1 MKRYML
7 FFTLFLLNGI
17 LFSAN
22 KSVTYTFN
30 LKGQVFDYGQ
40 NIVAVE
46 IQSGKLKN
54 IDEKSLDTETF
65 KVHAKGELPKVNGKD
80 IFPAPDEKTKALGLF
95 DVDREITKVYVNNKG
110 NIVIELKYGQNI
122 PGSGTLAY
130 ITGEVSRNVLMD
142 LTYTV
147 TQEKDFRLKNGTVIS
162 KASVYKQGK
171 VTDEEADKFISRTS
185 PNGINYQ
192 YYAPENTVKSK
203 KYPLII
209 WFHGNGEGGYREYRN
224 NVSQKLANRGVVAFG
239 EKETQKIFG
248 KAYVVA
254 PQVDDTWYNNY
265 SKGYIGKVKA
275 MIDDIVARNS
285 NIDKNR
291 IYIFGAS
298 AGGYMSIR
306 MGIEYPGYF
315 AGINVSAP
323 AVNLAPERGG
333 VATTEEELEKLAKT
347 PLWLVHTEN
356 DPTVAYSTSS
366 QWIYEKLKD
375 RGVLLTVYPNVKI
388 GETEYNG
395 HWSWIYSLRNTPVNA
410 GGENLFQWMAKQ
422 TLKKSNL
429 KTQ

>member
-17 LFSAN
+17 LFSAAE
-22 KSVTYTFN
+22 SVTQTFN
-30 LKGQVFDYGQ
+30 LKAQVFDYGQ

-46 IQSGKLKN
+46 IQKGNLKN

-80 IFPAPDEKTKALGLF
+80 IFPVMDEKTKTLGLF
-95 DVDREITKVYVNNKG
+95 NVDREITRLYVNNKG
-110 NIVIELKYGQNI
+110 NIVLELKYGQNI

-162 KASVYKQGK
+162 KESVYKQGK
-171 VTDEEADKFISRTS
+171 VVDEEADKFISRTS
-185 PNGINYQ
+185 SNGINYQ
-192 YYAPENTVKSK
+192 YYTPENTVKSK

-209 WFHGNGEGGYREYRN
+209 WFHGNGEGGYKEYRN

-265 SKGYIGKVKA
+265 SKGYIGKIKV

-285 NIDKNR
+285 NIDKDR
-291 IYIFGAS
+291 IYLS
-298 AGGYMSIR
+298 
-306 MGIEYPGYF
+306 
-315 AGINVSAP
+315 
-323 AVNLAPERGG
+323 
-333 VATTEEELEKLAKT
+333 
-347 PLWLVHTEN
+347 H
-356 DPTVAYSTSS
+356 
-366 QWIYEKLKD
+366 
-375 RGVLLTVYPNVKI
+375 
-388 GETEYNG
+388 
-395 HWSWIYSLRNTPVNA
+395 
-410 GGENLFQWMAKQ
+410 
-422 TLKKSNL
+422 
-429 KTQ
+429 